1 MPPLSGISV
10 TPRIALVITHEAANA
25 ILASAYGRGL
35 AKVAQQKLYKQLS
48 YPCKFQKCVLDDFT

>member
-1 MPPLSGISV
+1 MQF
-10 TPRIALVITHEAANA
+10 
-25 ILASAYGRGL
+25 LASAYGRGL